1 MSVNPLIP
9 RRDMAKRISEEV
21 FHVSTRNL
29 AKWSELSYRRM
40 GREAL
45 YNEEDGLIAARAR
58 LDNAP
63 LISGGE

>member
-29 AKWSELSYRRM
+29 ANWPELSYRRM

-45 YNEEDGLIAARAR
+45 YNVEDGLNAARAR
-58 LDNAP
+58 LNNAP
-63 LISGGE
+63 LITGGE